1 MPVYGPIVT
10 GCPSRRGSRAGPCTG
25 MAEWPSTCG
34 FKLDLGCPGRS
45 IRLSIRT
52 VTFEDARLDARAVFA
67 ARGVVVRL
75 PAAGRELVRA
85 VSRGPRWAC
94 ASGASGASGAGL
106 HEIPRQGDREGERP
120 GVPSWYRWDSARD
133 GSPTKP
139 SLAEA

>member
-1 MPVYGPIVT
+1 MPVYGPDRNWVPESERLACWAMYRDGGVAVRCGLNT
-10 GCPSRRGSRAGPCTG
+10 GFTTSR
-25 MAEWPSTCG
+25 
-34 FKLDLGCPGRS
+34 GRS

-67 ARGVVVRL
+67 VRGVVVRL

-85 VSRGPRWAC
+85 VSRGPRW